1 MRDADSTDF
10 AGLPSHRLLPAHPR
24 VTVLVPAH
32 SGWGRGVIKGIA
44 AFANRHGPW
53 QLHVDAEGEKR
64 ILPRGWQ
71 GDGVIA
77 RVSTPSVARE
87 LTMLKVPLVNVS
99 AIRIDVASGAIP
111 RVCNDLRACGTLAA
125 RHLLDR
131 GLRHFGYVGLPKLSY
146 VQEHRDAFAAT
157 IGANGFECHTHTL
170 GADDE
175 STRKAGRL
183 TAWLRSLP
191 RPVGILT
198 WANAQGRAVIDA
210 CRRAHLLVPEDVAIL
225 SGDDDHLL
233 CESCLPTLSAIGVAA
248 EQIGIKAA
256 ELLHLQLL
264 DRPLPPSPIAVVPL
278 GIVTRQS
285 TDIFAIDNH
294 DLLRVL
300 GFIRENASKP
310 IRVDDVLEAVP
321 ISRRTLERLFQDQ
334 LGRTPAEEI
343 RRVRLE
349 RAKHLLAT
357 TDLAVPKVAEA
368 CGFGTGEYLATVF
381 RQAVGMTPLKY
392 RAAAAAS
399 R

>member
-1 MRDADSTDF
+1 MADE
-10 AGLPSHRLLPAHPR
+10 LPTRRGGSRSFRLLPEHPR

-53 QLHVDAEGEKR
+53 QLHVEAEGER
-64 ILPRGWQ
+64 RVLPRGWQ
-71 GDGVIA
+71 GDGIIA
-77 RVSTPSVARE
+77 RVSTPAVARD
-87 LTMLKVPLVNVS
+87 LAALKVPLVNVS
-99 AIRIDVASGAIP
+99 AIRLDAASQAIP
-111 RVCNDLRACGTLAA
+111 RVCNDLRACGTMAA

-131 GLRHFGYVGLPKLSY
+131 GLKNFGYVGLPKLAY
-146 VQEHRDAFAAT
+146 VQEHRDAFAAV
-157 IGANGFECHTHTL
+157 IGESGHECHTHAL
-170 GADDE
+170 GTDDE
-175 STRKAGRL
+175 STAKAGKL
-183 TAWLRSLP
+183 TSWLRSLP
-191 RPVGILT
+191 KPIGILT
-198 WANAQGRAVIDA
+198 WANAQGRAVVDA
-210 CRRAHLLVPEDVAIL
+210 CRRAHLLVPEDVAIV
-225 SGDDDHLL
+225 SGDDDTLL

-248 EQIGIKAA
+248 ERIGMSAA
-256 ELLHLQLL
+256 ELLHLQMA
-264 DRPLPPSPIAVVPL
+264 DRPLPPTPIAVAPL

-285 TDIFAIDNH
+285 TDTFAIDNH
-294 DLLRVL
+294 DLLRAL

-310 IRVDDVLEAVP
+310 IRVDDVLDEVP
-321 ISRRTLERLFQDQ
+321 VSRRTLERLFQEQ

-349 RAKHLLAT
+349 RAKHLLAS
-357 TDLAVPKVAEA
+357 TDLAVPKVAAA

>member
-1 MRDADSTDF
+1 M
-10 AGLPSHRLLPAHPR
+10 
-24 VTVLVPAH
+24 
-32 SGWGRGVIKGIA
+32 IKGIA

-53 QLHVDAEGEKR
+53 QLHVEAEGER
-64 ILPRGWQ
+64 RLLPRGWQ

-77 RVSTPSVARE
+77 RISTPSVARD
-87 LTMLKVPLVNVS
+87 LAALKVPIVNVS
-99 AIRIDVASGAIP
+99 AIQLNAVAQNTP
-111 RVCNDLRACGTLAA
+111 RVCNDLRACGTMAA
-125 RHLLDR
+125 RHLLER
-131 GLRHFGYVGLPKLSY
+131 GLRHFGYVGLPKLGY
-146 VQEHRDAFAAT
+146 VQEHRDAFAAV
-157 IGANGFECHTHTL
+157 IGEAGHACHTHTL

-175 STRKAGRL
+175 ATARVGKL
-183 TAWLRSLP
+183 TAWLLALP
-191 RPVGILT
+191 KPIGIFT
-198 WANAQGRAVIDA
+198 WANAQGRAVIDS
-210 CRRAHLLVPEDVAIL
+210 CRRSHLLVPEDVAIL
-225 SGDDDHLL
+225 SGDDDKLL

-248 EQIGIKAA
+248 EQIGLKAA
-256 ELLHLQLL
+256 ELLHLQLMG
-264 DRPLPPSPIAVVPL
+264 RALPPTPIAVAPL

-285 TDIFAIDNH
+285 TDVFAIDNH
-294 DLLRVL
+294 ELLRAL
-300 GFIRENASKP
+300 GFIRENAAKA

-321 ISRRTLERLFQDQ
+321 ISRRTLERLFQEQ

-357 TDLAVPKVAEA
+357 TDLAVPKVAVA